1 VATSAQRARAGT
13 KPLTKRTAWK
23 ALAAHYK
30 QVRESHLRSLFA
42 DDPGRGERMTAE
54 GAGIFLD
61 YSKNRVTE
69 ETLKLLLQ
77 LAEESDLRG
86 RIDAMFR
93 GEKINITENR
103 AVLHVALRAP
113 KGTSMVVDG
122 EDVVPQ
128 VHAVL
133 DRMADFSN
141 RVRRGEWT
149 GHTGKRI
156 RNVINIGIG
165 GSDLGPV
172 MAYEALRHYSERAMS
187 FRFISNVDGTDF
199 AEAVHDLDPAETL
212 FIVSS
217 KTFTT
222 LETMTNAHTARDW
235 SLKGLGDDEKSVAKH
250 FVAVSTNATGVEKFG
265 IDTANMFGFWDW
277 VGGRYSM
284 DSAIGLSTMLA
295 IGPDNFRAMLNGFH
309 QMDEHFRTAPF
320 DQNLPVLMGLL
331 AVWYSDFFGAQ
342 TVGVLPYEQYLKR
355 FPAYLQQLTM
365 ESNGKHVTLDGTEVT
380 YPTSA
385 IYWGEPGTNGQH
397 SFYQL
402 IHQGTRLIPCDFI
415 AFGHTLNPVGRHHDM
430 LLANV
435 FAQGEALAFG
445 KTAEQVR
452 EEGTPDWLVPHR
464 VFEGN
469 RPSNTL
475 LANRLTPEM
484 LGKLVALYEHS
495 VFTQGTVWSINSFDQ
510 WGVELGK
517 VLAQRIIPEL
527 ENPVE
532 PALGHDTSTN
542 NLIRHYR
549 NLKQA

>member
-1 VATSAQRARAGT
+1 MTTGMA
-13 KPLTKRTAWK
+13 PLTERPAWK
-23 ALAAHYK
+23 ALEAHYQ
-30 QVRESHLRSLFA
+30 QVRELHLRKLFG

-54 GAGIFLD
+54 AVGLYLD
-61 YSKNRVTE
+61 YSKNRLTD

-77 LAEESDLRG
+77 LAEASGLRA

-93 GEKINITENR
+93 GEKINLTEKR

-113 KGTSMVVDG
+113 KGAVIVVDG
-122 EDVVPQ
+122 ENVVPQ

-133 DRMADFSN
+133 DKMANFSD
-141 RVRRGEWT
+141 RVRSGAWL

-172 MAYEALRHYSERAMS
+172 MAYEALKHYSERAMT
-187 FRFISNVDGTDF
+187 FRFVSNVDGTDF
-199 AEAVHDLDPAETL
+199 AEAVQDLDPSETL
-212 FIVSS
+212 CIISS

-222 LETMTNAHTARDW
+222 LETMTNAHTARNW
-235 SLKGLGDDEKSVAKH
+235 SLAGLGGDEKSVAKH
-250 FVAVSTNATGVEKFG
+250 FVAVSTNAEGVAKFG
-265 IDTANMFGFWDW
+265 IDTANMFEFWDW

-295 IGPDNFRAMLNGFH
+295 IGPDNFRAMLDGFH

-320 DQNLPVLMGLL
+320 AGNLPVLMGLL
-331 AVWYSDFFGAQ
+331 AVWYNNFFGAQ
-342 TVGVLPYEQYLKR
+342 TVAVLPYEQYLKR

-365 ESNGKHVTLDGTEVT
+365 ESNGKHVTLDGTEVDYQT
-380 YPTSA
+380 GP

-415 AFGHTLNPVGRHHDM
+415 AFVQPLNPLGRHHDI

-435 FAQGEALAFG
+435 FAQAEALAFG
-445 KTAEQVR
+445 KTPEQVKA
-452 EEGTPDWLVPHR
+452 EGTPDWLVPHR
-464 VFEGN
+464 VFQGN
-469 RPSNTL
+469 RPSNTI
-475 LANRLTPEM
+475 LAERLTPET

-495 VFTQGTVWSINSFDQ
+495 VFTQGTIWNINSFDQ

-517 VLAQRIIPEL
+517 ALAQRIIPEL
-527 ENPVE
+527 ESQEE
-532 PALGHDTSTN
+532 PRLGHDSSTN
-542 NLIRHYR
+542 TLIRRYR
-549 NLKQA
+549 KLKEAS